1 MIEDIFGKAK
11 QAASAAGKKTE
22 ELVEISKLKLSAMQ
36 VNTDI
41 KALYEKLGSAVYS
54 MQKAHYENPELVAS
68 LVEEIDDKRGDLKK
82 IRDKN
87 RGAAKGKGMPL
98 LSDKNPRKPITVKNA
113 AVSCRCRKTE
123 QKLNPNR
130 MTAAAVK
137 KTNKENKSGRA
148 RLSTPCLSAESGNF

>member
-82 IRDKN
+82 IRDKI
-87 RGAAKGKGMPL
+87 AVLQKAKECPCCQT
-98 LSDKNPRKPITVKNA
+98 KNPKEAYYCQKCGSKLPVQEDGTEA
-113 AVSCRCRKTE
+113 ETQSDDSCGCE
-123 QKLNPNR
+123 
-130 MTAAAVK
+130 
-137 KTNKENKSGRA
+137 EN
-148 RLSTPCLSAESGNF
+148 E

>member
-82 IRDKN
+82 IRDKI
-87 RGAAKGKGMPL
+87 AVLQKAKECPCCQT
-98 LSDKNPRKPITVKNA
+98 KNPKEAYYCQK
-113 AVSCRCRKTE
+113 CR
-123 QKLNPNR
+123 Q
-130 MTAAAVK
+130 
-137 KTNKENKSGRA
+137 
-148 RLSTPCLSAESGNF
+148 

>member
-82 IRDKN
+82 IRDKI
-87 RGAAKGKGMPL
+87 AVLQKAKECPCCQT
-98 LSDKNPRKPITVKNA
+98 KNPKEAYYCQKCGSKLPVQEDGTEA
-113 AVSCRCRKTE
+113 EPQSDDSCGCE
-123 QKLNPNR
+123 
-130 MTAAAVK
+130 
-137 KTNKENKSGRA
+137 ED
-148 RLSTPCLSAESGNF
+148 E

>member
-82 IRDKN
+82 IRDKI
-87 RGAAKGKGMPL
+87 AVLQKAKECPCCQT
-98 LSDKNPRKPITVKNA
+98 KNPKEAYYCQKCGSKLPVQEDGTEA
-113 AVSCRCRKTE
+113 ETQSDDSCGCE
-123 QKLNPNR
+123 
-130 MTAAAVK
+130 
-137 KTNKENKSGRA
+137 ED
-148 RLSTPCLSAESGNF
+148 E